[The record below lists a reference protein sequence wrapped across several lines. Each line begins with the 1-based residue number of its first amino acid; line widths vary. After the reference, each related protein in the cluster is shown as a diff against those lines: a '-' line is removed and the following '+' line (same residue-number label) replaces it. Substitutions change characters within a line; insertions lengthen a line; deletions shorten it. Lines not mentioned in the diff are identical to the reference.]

1 MTFSIL
7 AKDPNSKEIGIAI
20 ATYSLAVGATCPF
33 YVKGKAVITSQ
44 SSTNPKIGQKIKQ
57 LIENKKKRWYLTK
70 AGCKRLAV
78 EMPES
83 NQEIQDFLE
92 GEGKSIS

>member
-33 YVKGKAVITSQ
+33 YVKGNAVITSQ
-44 SSTNPKIGQKIKQ
+44 SSTNPKIGGKIKQ
-57 LIENKKKRWYLTK
+57 LIENNKDPENSRLLYLNFQTSD
-70 AGCKRLAV
+70 LFL
-78 EMPES
+78 
-83 NQEIQDFLE
+83 IQYH
-92 GEGKSIS
+92 ISR